1 MPVPLPDLDHVRL
14 TPPDAVEVQAIDCGV
29 ASAVSGSGG
38 LTPLQ
43 QFLIEALFPAMTGH
57 GVDLSLCSPMTAHEI
72 AETLAARN
80 LAFRTRGVQIMVLC
94 ALVLRPLPEQVVD
107 QIARAAGELG
117 VDEGVIEVFR
127 GFAEGS
133 FGLAAIDFE
142 RNGCTAS
149 WTDEDRAVL
158 HSAGAWQSFWDASV
172 PDGELSARWRS
183 ARGFGAGHAGSVSLG
198 VVPGARIP
206 VPRDARGASAPR
218 AGTTGCTSW
227 RTTGRPSRTK
237 SRRSASSP
245 RQRRH
250 VSLLVPR
257 DGHLPLRNRLPP
269 LGGRP
274 LRVRSR
280 PSER

>member
-1 MPVPLPDLDHVRL
+1 MKAIKLLPPCGPLVRSSTPLRAASLPIEPLFQPGSNRPRPKNGAAFTVIGSLSMPVPLPDLDHVRL

-127 GFAEGS
+127 
-133 FGLAAIDFE
+133 
-142 RNGCTAS
+142 
-149 WTDEDRAVL
+149 
-158 HSAGAWQSFWDASV
+158 
-172 PDGELSARWRS
+172 
-183 ARGFGAGHAGSVSLG
+183 
-198 VVPGARIP
+198 
-206 VPRDARGASAPR
+206 
-218 AGTTGCTSW
+218 
-227 RTTGRPSRTK
+227 
-237 SRRSASSP
+237 
-245 RQRRH
+245 
-250 VSLLVPR
+250 
-257 DGHLPLRNRLPP
+257 
-269 LGGRP
+269 
-274 LRVRSR
+274 
-280 PSER
+280 